1 MVQINIIQTVSC
13 SQPLLQGR
21 ILSVLAGPQL
31 LERSL
36 LMEGEEGEVDVESPD
51 DVGDDCQ
58 HHCHDQQS
66 SQNSGCFVTSSSPS
80 ERGGTRGGGRGGRGG
95 S

>member
-1 MVQINIIQTVSC
+1 MSY
-13 SQPLLQGR
+13 SKPLLEGR
-21 ILSVLAGPQL
+21 VLSVLAGPQL

-51 DVGDDCQ
+51 DVRDNCQ
-58 HHCHDQQS
+58 HHYQDQQS
-66 SQNSGCFVTSSSPS
+66 SHNSGCFVTSSSPC
-80 ERGGTRGGGRGGRGG
+80 ERGGTRGGWRGG